1 MYGRFPDWKR
11 AVRKLDPRRP
21 VTCRK
26 VAETPSPAPPHKG
39 EGTVEPTL
47 PVGEGTT
54 EPTLPT
60 GEGTEKLLLPK
71 GEGTSRPAAL
81 PSVSVVIPTLDP
93 GRAFGTVL
101 HRLTKQEVQPLE
113 ILVVDGGSQDAAR
126 HIVSQFPLARFIEA
140 GVGPGPRAWNRACRD
155 ARGEVVAF
163 LTQDALP
170 SDDGWLRQLLTPFAD
185 RAVGGVYGRLLSP
198 GHPLTE
204 YRLARRYPN
213 RERRRRARFGDP
225 LSLDGIQFSAS
236 NAALRLSVWQGIRF
250 NEHFPVAGDREWA
263 RQAMLASY
271 TIVYQ
276 PAARVDRTL
285 SPSLQLAFHDAM
297 LAGWTS
303 EYLGGEAG
311 TLRSDPPH
319 FMRRAAWH
327 LLRRFRVDQLPYLV
341 LEDMALRYGYGV
353 GERLHEAAPSIRRRV
368 APEIANEAPRRYL
381 TEYEQIA

>member
-1 MYGRFPDWKR
+1 
-11 AVRKLDPRRP
+11 
-21 VTCRK
+21 
-26 VAETPSPAPPHKG
+26 
-39 EGTVEPTL
+39 
-47 PVGEGTT
+47 
-54 EPTLPT
+54 
-60 GEGTEKLLLPK
+60 
-71 GEGTSRPAAL
+71 
-81 PSVSVVIPTLDP
+81 VVIPTLDA

-101 HRLTKQEVQPLE
+101 HRLSKQDLQPLE
-113 ILVVDGGSQDAAR
+113 ILIVDGGSQDGTR
-126 HIVSQFPLARFIEA
+126 HIVSQFPLARFVEA
-140 GVGPGPRAWNRACRD
+140 GVAPGPRAWNRACRE
-155 ARGEVVAF
+155 ARGEVVVF

-170 SDDGWLRQLLTPFAD
+170 SDDSWLRQLVSPFAEP
-185 RAVGGVYGRLLSP
+185 AVGGVYGRLLCP
-198 GHPLTE
+198 GQPLTE
-204 YRLARRYPN
+204 YRLARRYPD
-213 RERRRRARFGDP
+213 RERRRRARFGDQ
-225 LSLDGIQFSAS
+225 LNLDGIQFCAS
-236 NAALRLSVWQGIRF
+236 NAALRASVWQGIRF
-250 NEHFPVAGDREWA
+250 NEHLPVAADREWA

-285 SPSLQLAFHDAM
+285 TPSLPLAFHDAL